1 MLKAEDFRKCQ
12 EARRLELEKQKK
24 AEKEQLI
31 KDQLELVDKQLN
43 EVYKNIAKKKLS
55 IDTKC
60 VDVHENLLPETIEEL
75 NKLGYYVEK
84 VSDSI
89 KDSGFK
95 LYFEIPRNEKNACC
109 ISTPSQWRERINQ
122 VDDKNKENN
131 GKVYSTE
138 DIPKTERKPYVMKYV
153 LTNDSGENTEI
164 ELTIDDDINL
174 NSKTIETYAKMI
186 MKLFDDNGRKVK
198 FR

>member
-43 EVYKNIAKKKLS
+43 EAYKNIANKKLS

-84 VSDSI
+84 SFS
-89 KDSGFK
+89 KDGNVK
-95 LYFEIPRNEKNACC
+95 AGDYVYFEIPKNEKKIGIDHLNDDLNKY
-109 ISTPSQWRERINQ
+109 IS
-122 VDDKNKENN
+122 
-131 GKVYSTE
+131 KVYSTK
-138 DIPKTERKPYVMKYV
+138 DIPKGERDPMTIKY
-153 LTNDSGENTEI
+153 
-164 ELTIDDDINL
+164 
-174 NSKTIETYAKMI
+174 NSIS
-186 MKLFDDNGRKVK
+186 DNGEKKESLKVNDK
-198 FR
+198 EIDLDTLEKKKQNLIDELIKDIFRYHM